1 MITTPMFMADTEVAV
16 NMNLVKSQEYFD
28 PMKVTNRCH
37 IIGCG
42 SVGSTVAELLIR
54 LGLTKISLYDF
65 DVVSAHNLA
74 NQMFVNSDIKRLKTE
89 AVRDMLLAINPEAK
103 DDIKICSDG
112 WTEKTRLDGYVFL
125 CVDNIDLRRTIAT
138 KNKANMS
145 IKAMFDFRTR
155 LEDAQHY
162 AADWHDP
169 KSVGNFIKSMDFSH
183 EEAQESTPMTA
194 CHVEMG
200 VAPTVRIVCSYGV
213 SNFMNFVRKN
223 ELKKIV
229 TIDAFNFEVDAYR
242 N

>member
-1 MITTPMFMADTEVAV
+1 
-16 NMNLVKSQEYFD
+16 MNLVKSQDYFD
-28 PMKVTNRCH
+28 PLKVTNRCH

-74 NQMFVNSDIKRLKTE
+74 NQMFANADIKRLKTE

-103 DDIKICSDG
+103 SGIQICNDG
-112 WTEKTRLDGYVFL
+112 WTAKTRLDGYIFL

-138 KNKANMS
+138 KNKPNMS

-169 KSVGNFIKSMDFSH
+169 KGVDNFIKSMDFSH

-229 TIDAFNFEVDAYR
+229 TIDAFNFEVDAY
-242 N
+242 

>member
-1 MITTPMFMADTEVAV
+1 
-16 NMNLVKSQEYFD
+16 MNLVKSQDYFD
-28 PMKVTNRCH
+28 PLKVTNRCH

-74 NQMFVNSDIKRLKTE
+74 NQMFTNADIKRLKTE

-103 DDIKICSDG
+103 NDIKIYNSG
-112 WTEKTRLDGYVFL
+112 WTDKTKLDGYVFL
-125 CVDNIDLRRTIAT
+125 CVDNIDLRRMIVT
-138 KNKANMS
+138 KNKPNMS

-162 AADWHDP
+162 AADWKDA
-169 KSVGNFIKSMDFSH
+169 KSVDNLIKSMAFSH

-200 VAPTVRIVCSYGV
+200 VAPTVRIICSCGV
-213 SNFMNFVRKN
+213 SNFMNFVRKD
-223 ELKKIV
+223 ELKKII
-229 TIDAFNFEVDAYR
+229 TIDAFNFEIDAY
-242 N
+242 